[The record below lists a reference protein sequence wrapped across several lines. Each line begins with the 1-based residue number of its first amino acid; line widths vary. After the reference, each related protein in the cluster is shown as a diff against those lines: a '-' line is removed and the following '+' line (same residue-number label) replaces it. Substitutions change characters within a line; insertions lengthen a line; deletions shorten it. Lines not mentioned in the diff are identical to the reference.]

1 MRPRPQSNG
10 QIYEAL
16 STMAACFLRADSQ
29 AICDCIKA
37 FGLNDLLWD
46 LTHCVNA
53 FSEGAK
59 RSGGL

>member
-1 MRPRPQSNG
+1 
-10 QIYEAL
+10 
-16 STMAACFLRADSQ
+16 MAACFLRADSQ

-59 RSGGL
+59 RPGVPGLPVMFDGLAQG